1 MQQPLAARAACGCFA
16 RHRAPACP
24 AIIYGGVPCH
34 CLHGRCWPPS
44 HSSHLPLSCWQLRA
58 RVWPVLLGVESALAG
73 EAATFAARA
82 AAGHKDSHVVACDM
96 ERSLWSFTEG
106 ALCLLH

>member
-1 MQQPLAARAACGCFA
+1 MFEWRHCRRLQLPLRCPARLAAASAL
-16 RHRAPACP
+16 
-24 AIIYGGVPCH
+24 
-34 CLHGRCWPPS
+34 CL
-44 HSSHLPLSCWQLRA
+44 QLRA
-58 RVWPVLLGVESALAG
+58 RVWPVLLAVEAPLAR

-106 ALCLLH
+106 ARLLLLWCC